1 MAITP
6 ELRQRIE
13 ETLNSQR
20 VVLFMKGTKDFPM
33 CGFSARTVALLQ
45 DAGTDFRDVNI
56 LEDED
61 LRQGLKEFSDWP
73 TYPQLYIDGKLVG
86 GCDIVSEMHETG
98 ELQKMVAGAAKA

>member
-20 VVLFMKGTKDFPM
+20 VVLFMKGTRDFPM

-45 DAGTDFRDVNI
+45 DAGADFRDVNI
-56 LEDED
+56 LEDEE
-61 LRQGLKEFSDWP
+61 LRQGLKEYSDWP
-73 TYPQLYIDGKLVG
+73 TYPQLYVDGKLLG

-98 ELQKMVAGAAKA
+98 ELEKLVTGAAKA